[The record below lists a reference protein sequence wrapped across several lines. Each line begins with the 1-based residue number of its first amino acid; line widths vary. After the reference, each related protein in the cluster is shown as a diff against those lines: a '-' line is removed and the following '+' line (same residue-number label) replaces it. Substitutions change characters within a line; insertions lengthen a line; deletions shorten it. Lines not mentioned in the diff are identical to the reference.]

1 MFSPDGSKIV
11 FYRDIGGD
19 FEIFIMNADGSGVQQ
34 LTNNAAS
41 NIRPVFSADGQ
52 SIIYQ
57 SNTASNTTLIKMN
70 LDGSSPVSVI
80 GGSGLK
86 SDQQIP

>member
-1 MFSPDGSKIV
+1 M